1 MSPIRILPEQL
12 VNQIAAG
19 EVIERPSSV
28 VKELLENAIDA
39 QATRILLELQEAG
52 KKLIRVS
59 DDGTGIPAAEVPLAL
74 TGHATSKIA
83 SAEDLDGITSL
94 GFRGEALASVASVAD
109 VRLVSRTAD
118 AMEAVEI
125 AVSAGKAEPPRPT
138 SGPVGTS
145 VEVRNL
151 FRYVPARRKFLKTDA
166 TEMGHITEQVTRLAL
181 AYPNVHLAVTHN
193 GRTVYELPP
202 TDSIRAR
209 VAVFF
214 GEDLAQG
221 LLEIASDEPA
231 GRLWGLIG
239 PPQLAR
245 ATTQAQYLFLNGR
258 YVRDRSLGHA
268 LREAYRG
275 LLEGGR
281 QPVAFLFLTI
291 QPDRVDVNVHPTKI
305 EVRLRDGHLLY
316 GQMLATVR
324 GRLLGPGITPHVA
337 APQAGAAGGP
347 TYSDAERD
355 ARVRQAVADFLRSPQ
370 AAAQSRLL
378 FSGRMGE
385 TRTGAPRE
393 PVDMRPPVYS
403 PGAKYDMPEAARE
416 APPARQG
423 DAVASPA
430 GGATQP
436 APACSPP
443 QGAAPM
449 RVEDSTGRAVQ
460 LHNTYLVAET
470 ADGILIV
477 DQHALHERILFE
489 EIMARLEA
497 GPLEAQRFLLP
508 VTASLTD
515 REIAAIEENRDALAR
530 LGIEAE
536 AMGPRT
542 VAVHAFPMLL
552 ARAEPTA
559 VLRDFL
565 AWALALSAP
574 PTARQ
579 VLEKLAHVAAC
590 RAAVKAGDPLKHEE
604 IEALLARRAV
614 GDLAA
619 TCPHGRPTALVL
631 SKSDLEK
638 QFGRD
643 YAAPP
648 KNLEEPLPF

>member
-19 EVIERPSSV
+19 EVIERPASV

-74 TGHATSKIA
+74 AGHATSKIA

-145 VEVRNL
+145 IEVRNL

-221 LLEIASDEPA
+221 LMEIASDEPA

-239 PPQLAR
+239 PPHLAR

-393 PVDMRPPVYS
+393 PVAMRPPVYS
-403 PGAKYDMPEAARE
+403 PGAKYGMPGEAQG
-416 APPARQG
+416 APPASKPPQ
-423 DAVASPA
+423 A
-430 GGATQP
+430 GGPTQP
-436 APACSPP
+436 PAYAPE
-443 QGAAPM
+443 GAAPM
-449 RVEDSTGRAVQ
+449 RAVQ

-515 REIAAIEENRDALAR
+515 REIAAIAENREALAR

>member
-19 EVIERPSSV
+19 EVIERPASV
-28 VKELLENAIDA
+28 VKELLENAVDA
-39 QATRILLELQEAG
+39 QAARILLELQEAG

-59 DDGTGIPAAEVPLAL
+59 DDGTGIPAAEVPIALA
-74 TGHATSKIA
+74 GHATSKIA
-83 SAEDLDGITSL
+83 TAEDLEGITSL
-94 GFRGEALASVASVAD
+94 GFRGEALASIASVAD

-118 AMEAVEI
+118 AMQAVEV
-125 AVSAGKAEPPRPT
+125 AVSAGKAEPPRPA
-138 SGPVGTS
+138 SGPVGTT

-151 FRYVPARRKFLKTDA
+151 FRYVPARRKFLKADA

-202 TDSIRAR
+202 TESVRDR

-214 GEDLAQG
+214 GDGLAQA
-221 LLEIASDEPA
+221 LLEISSEEPA
-231 GRLWGLIG
+231 GKLWGLIG
-239 PPQLAR
+239 PPHLAR
-245 ATTQAQYLFLNGR
+245 ATTQTQYLFLNGR
-258 YVRDRSLGHA
+258 YVRDRGLGHA

-281 QPVAFLFLTI
+281 QPVAFLFLTV

-316 GQMLATVR
+316 GQLLAAVR
-324 GRLLGPGITPHVA
+324 ERLLGPGVTPRIA
-337 APQAGAAGGP
+337 PPLDLPQAGPADGPPSPDAG
-347 TYSDAERD
+347 RD

-370 AAAQSRLL
+370 AQTQPRLPL
-378 FSGRMGE
+378 AGRAGQ
-385 TRTGAPRE
+385 THTGAPHG
-393 PVDMRPPVYS
+393 PADVPPPARQESAVAGPAYS
-403 PGAKYDMPEAARE
+403 PGAGYGEP
-416 APPARQG
+416 
-423 DAVASPA
+423 
-430 GGATQP
+430 
-436 APACSPP
+436 
-443 QGAAPM
+443 GAAPL
-449 RVEDSTGRAVQ
+449 RAVQ

-515 REIAAIEENRDALAR
+515 REIAAVEEHREALAH
-530 LGIEAE
+530 LGIEAQP
-536 AMGPRT
+536 MGPRT
-542 VAVHAFPMLL
+542 VAVHAFPTLL

-565 AWALALSAP
+565 AWALTLDAP

-604 IEALLARRAV
+604 IEALLARREA
-614 GDLAA
+614 GDLAS

-648 KNLEEPLPF
+648 KSPDEPMPF

>member
-19 EVIERPSSV
+19 EVIERPASV
-28 VKELLENAIDA
+28 VKELLENAVDA

-74 TGHATSKIA
+74 AGHATSKIA

-221 LLEIASDEPA
+221 LLEIASEEPA

-239 PPQLAR
+239 PPHLAR

-347 TYSDAERD
+347 TSSDAERD

-370 AAAQSRLL
+370 AETQSRLL
-378 FSGRMGE
+378 FSGRTGE

-393 PVDMRPPVYS
+393 PADMRPPAYS
-403 PGAKYDMPEAARE
+403 PGAKYGMPEAARE
-416 APPARQG
+416 VP
-423 DAVASPA
+423 PA

-436 APACSPP
+436 APACAPP
-443 QGAAPM
+443 QGAAPL
-449 RVEDSTGRAVQ
+449 RAVQ

-470 ADGILIV
+470 TDGILIV
-477 DQHALHERILFE
+477 DQHALHERIIFE

-515 REIAAIEENRDALAR
+515 REIAAIEENREALAH

-542 VAVHAFPMLL
+542 VAVHAFPTLL

-614 GDLAA
+614 GDLAT